1 MDKYVGKRLDG
12 RYEIKEVIG
21 VGGMAYVYKA
31 YDSIDD
37 RTVAVKILR
46 DEYLANEEFTRRFK
60 NESKAIA
67 ILSHPNIVKVYDVSF
82 GERLQY
88 IVMEYIDGITLK
100 EYIEQ
105 QQDIKWKEA
114 VHFTVQIL
122 RALQHAHD
130 KGIVHRDIK
139 PQNIMLLP
147 DGTIK
152 VTDFGIARFSRNEIR
167 ATSATDKAIGSVHYI
182 SPEQA
187 RGDITDEKADIYSTG
202 VMLYEMLT
210 GRLPFEADSAVSVA
224 IMQLQSEPKL
234 PREIN
239 PSIPEGLE
247 EITIKAMQK
256 DPAKRYQ
263 SAAEMLYD
271 IDEFKRNPS
280 IHFEYKYFVDETPT
294 RFVEAITKVKGET
307 ALEETPEEADELAE
321 EGAEEEKKGP
331 PVLPILAAIAG
342 AFVVVGLIFVAIIF
356 IFGLVDPGKENIE
369 VENFVG
375 KTLEEVTNNE
385 EYAKLYK
392 FNPPEQE
399 YSNEYDKGVICK
411 QNPKPGTSKKIKVEI
426 TLTVSMG
433 KRTVQIPE
441 VQENEHKDVVV
452 SRITAAGF
460 VPQLTQ
466 MTSDTVAKDRVVK
479 TVPAFPDQAE
489 EGSVVVIYV
498 STGEEEPEPISVPN
512 VINLGLEDAKTQLR
526 NAGFIVN
533 DPAVKYVNDKS
544 PKGTVLQQSLEKGS
558 MQKPG
563 TECVLTVSSG
573 FQDVEIT
580 VPLPDTTTPVDVQ
593 VYVNGKLNSSLSD
606 SYKNILPSVVGNL
619 KLKCTEQA
627 ASYNVTIML
636 SVAGKNDYK
645 QYASYTA
652 DALAGSSK
660 LEGTPIWTEPS
671 KGTTTTTTTVTT
683 TTTTTTQPPTTT
695 TLPPTTTTALPSWQD
710 TGGGPV
716 STRWWI
722 GPLITVAALAA
733 AGGAG
738 LVLWK
743 KGVFQRR

>member
-533 DPAVKYVNDKS
+533 APAVKYVNDKS

-683 TTTTTTQPPTTT
+683 TTTTTTTTE
-695 TLPPTTTTALPSWQD
+695 PEF
-710 TGGGPV
+710 G
-716 STRWWI
+716 
-722 GPLITVAALAA
+722 
-733 AGGAG
+733 
-738 LVLWK
+738 
-743 KGVFQRR
+743 

>member
-307 ALEETPEEADELAE
+307 ALEETPEEVDELAE

-683 TTTTTTQPPTTT
+683 TTTTTTTTE
-695 TLPPTTTTALPSWQD
+695 PEF
-710 TGGGPV
+710 G
-716 STRWWI
+716 
-722 GPLITVAALAA
+722 
-733 AGGAG
+733 
-738 LVLWK
+738 
-743 KGVFQRR
+743 

>member
-247 EITIKAMQK
+247 EIPLKAMQK

-683 TTTTTTQPPTTT
+683 TTTTTTTTE
-695 TLPPTTTTALPSWQD
+695 PEF
-710 TGGGPV
+710 G
-716 STRWWI
+716 
-722 GPLITVAALAA
+722 
-733 AGGAG
+733 
-738 LVLWK
+738 
-743 KGVFQRR
+743 

>member
-636 SVAGKNDYK
+636 SVAGKNDYQ

-683 TTTTTTQPPTTT
+683 TTTTTTTTE
-695 TLPPTTTTALPSWQD
+695 PEF
-710 TGGGPV
+710 G
-716 STRWWI
+716 
-722 GPLITVAALAA
+722 
-733 AGGAG
+733 
-738 LVLWK
+738 
-743 KGVFQRR
+743 